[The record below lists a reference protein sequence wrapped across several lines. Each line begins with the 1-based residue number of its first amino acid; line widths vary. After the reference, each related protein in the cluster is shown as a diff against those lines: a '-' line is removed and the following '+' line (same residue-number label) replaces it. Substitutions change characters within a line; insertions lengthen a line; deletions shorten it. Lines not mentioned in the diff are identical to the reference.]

1 MLNCDRRLTTA
12 PAGLARRMAEL
23 LDLDPERVR
32 LWLFARCLKESLQHE
47 PMRALARRLAP

>member
-32 LWLFARCLKESLQHE
+32 LWLFA
-47 PMRALARRLAP
+47 AA